1 MDNVIF
7 RNICHEIMRE
17 CHNKGVKISKKFSAY
32 YVKLLLLN
40 PKWNISLCMEDINR
54 IDLQNLVKYALECL
68 MQENA
73 PSIIALKMQMY
84 FSCSFDTSSNI
95 IVRHRNNLKDKLIPL
110 ENEICAFRE
119 GDDAAKEKLFK
130 KIVYYLTLFYGLGDP
145 TDAAIYKEA
154 HQGLKSIFFPADL
167 DDFIVQTQFTKV
179 EQLQELACLLAGVRL
194 FNRDCNKGGK
204 GIEDIP
210 MLLTHAIDLTK
221 DELQETLIYVMANV
235 NIITTALDNA
245 FLPVRRGVRTV
256 LDLRI
261 PQVIEINTIEYAK
274 DMLVCYRQF
283 EVYIR
288 KMQVEM
294 EKLDDKAQC
303 IFDDFQWCLIEVH
316 QCVQYKT
323 AVPASAVYPLFRK
336 LAQIWHTMQNMV
348 VYLSR
353 INQTLINLQTY
364 IKKISPIDD
373 QLKILIGDTPIMTDV
388 ERLNVC
394 DNEEFYINKCFRDK
408 IVKPDDMENFDDIT
422 LQFLGFCI
430 WKFVES
436 QGCLIPGNP
445 DIGVIEIEK
454 RYYVFCNKR
463 AAQAF
468 ILHPKRYI
476 YEALDIIRRK
486 PELAHFLDVYDQLES
501 VRNIKKLVT
510 VTVDTKVTH
519 EIDTQTDIHP
529 CTMVKV
535 KDYMWNVWDLK
546 RKALSM
552 ADTSKRQTHSTQT
565 LLSNNRNSLRVQ
577 THFTK
582 DHCYQTKTDNYSN
595 VPIQSNYIFGLR
607 GRKDDRQ
614 FIITLTRPVEE

>member
-32 YVKLLLLN
+32 YVK
-40 PKWNISLCMEDINR
+40 
-54 IDLQNLVKYALECL
+54 
-68 MQENA
+68 
-73 PSIIALKMQMY
+73 
-84 FSCSFDTSSNI
+84 
-95 IVRHRNNLKDKLIPL
+95 DKIQ
-110 ENEICAFRE
+110 E

-323 AVPASAVYPLFRK
+323 AVPASAVYVRK
-336 LAQIWHTMQNMV
+336 TFMTYAI
-348 VYLSR
+348 
-353 INQTLINLQTY
+353 TLIRVNVVMFTASLP
-364 IKKISPIDD
+364 KISANLAYHAEYGGLPVENQPNVD
-373 QLKILIGDTPIMTDV
+373 QSANLHQEDLAHRRPTQDLD
-388 ERLNVC
+388 RRHA
-394 DNEEFYINKCFRDK
+394 DNDRRGE

-468 ILHPKRYI
+468 ILHPKRLINTI
-476 YEALDIIRRK
+476 YTI
-486 PELAHFLDVYDQLES
+486 LAANNFIFLLP
-501 VRNIKKLVT
+501 LVT